1 LSIAGQWQ
9 EIDCPNRPPPTGA
22 FTFVEIDPDH
32 ALLFGG
38 RVEETRM
45 NHVYILDMRSMV
57 SIYHVILPLQPTY
70 WGVCR
75 ATIGNLLL

>member
-1 LSIAGQWQ
+1 MLHTHVAGQWQ
-9 EIDCPNRPPPTGA
+9 EIDYPNRPPPIGA
-22 FTFVEIDPDH
+22 FTFTKIDPDH

-57 SIYHVILPLQPTY
+57 SIEVKACFPSL
-70 WGVCR
+70 
-75 ATIGNLLL
+75 

>member
-1 LSIAGQWQ
+1 LVVCLYDTGQWQ

-22 FTFVEIDPDH
+22 FTFTEIDPDH

-45 NHVYILDMRSMV
+45 NHVYILDMKIMV
-57 SIYHVILPLQPTY
+57 SEH
-70 WGVCR
+70 
-75 ATIGNLLL
+75 